1 MSIAQSKEMGDVF
14 QLQKVEFL
22 ECELK
27 ESRVREENLKKM
39 NEALMNLVKR
49 VDRSPLKEETIEELK
64 RVNDQFASELKE
76 VKRRSNAQQDAL
88 LSQISDLKKR
98 NDDLK
103 LSLKELQ
110 QAKDLAYLQLQETLH
125 RSEAERSALQVSLQS
140 LQSSIS

>member
-1 MSIAQSKEMGDVF
+1 MGDLF
-14 QLQKVEFL
+14 LLQKIEFL

-39 NEALMNLVKR
+39 NEALMGLVKR

-64 RVNDQFASELKE
+64 RVNDQYAIELKE
-76 VKRRSNAQQDAL
+76 LKRRSNAQQDAL
-88 LSQISDLKKR
+88 LVQISDLKKR

-110 QAKDLAYLQLQETLH
+110 QAKDLACLQAQEKLH
-125 RSEAERSALQVSLQS
+125 RCETERSALQLALHN
-140 LQSSIS
+140 LQSSVS